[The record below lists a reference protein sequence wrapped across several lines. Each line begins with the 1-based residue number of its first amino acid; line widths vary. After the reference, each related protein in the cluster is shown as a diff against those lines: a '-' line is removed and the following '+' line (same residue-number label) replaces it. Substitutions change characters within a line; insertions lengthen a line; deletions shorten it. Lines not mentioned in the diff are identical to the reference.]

1 MVKDCENLLQKWLEV
16 GENEVDKMTVDEYK
30 NMQPLQQIEFLSQ
43 LRQVFLG
50 FYKSWQKIRNFWFFR
65 QNTKFQHETPIEH
78 YKLDAINKLYQ
89 LNESE
94 NCEILLQ

>member
-43 LRQVFLG
+43 LRQVL
-50 FYKSWQKIRNFWFFR
+50 
-65 QNTKFQHETPIEH
+65 
-78 YKLDAINKLYQ
+78 
-89 LNESE
+89 
-94 NCEILLQ
+94 